1 MKNLLSLLE
10 EQRKEAGL
18 TYKALAIKSG
28 LMQDTVR
35 GIMQGWQSPKIETLR
50 ILAGALGIEVKVVAR
65 AKGGIR

>member
-18 TYKALAIKSG
+18 TYKEVAIKAG
-28 LMQDTVR
+28 IKADTVR
-35 GIMQGWQSPKIETLR
+35 GIMQGWQSPKYETL
-50 ILAGALGIEVKVVAR
+50 LALANALDIEVKVVAR

>member
-1 MKNLLSLLE
+1 MNDVLSTME
-10 EQRKEAGL
+10 AQRKATGL

-28 LMQDTVR
+28 LMPNTVR

-50 ILAGALGIEVKVVAR
+50 ILAGALGIEVEVVAR